1 MKQYID
7 ENYAGNSN
15 FLILPFPM
23 ARPVKKTKSI
33 IAILAVL
40 VPSVE
45 MSDM

>member
-1 MKQYID
+1 MKTRQEIITY
-7 ENYAGNSN
+7 
-15 FLILPFPM
+15 LLHLPFPI

-40 VPSVE
+40 VPSEE